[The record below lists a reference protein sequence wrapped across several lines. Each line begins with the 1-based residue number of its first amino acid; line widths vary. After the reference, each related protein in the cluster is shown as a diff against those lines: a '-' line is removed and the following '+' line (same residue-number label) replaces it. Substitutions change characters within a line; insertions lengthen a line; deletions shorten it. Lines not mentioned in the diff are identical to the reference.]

1 MRGSGGPAGTGR
13 RGIAPRAAR
22 SRRRRLG
29 QHLLRDGA
37 PAVAAMVAAARPRRG
52 DSVLEV
58 GAGRGA
64 LTAPLC
70 DAAGSVV
77 AYEADESLLAEA
89 GARLRGAANLTLVG
103 GDGFA
108 PDPRSCCATV
118 FVSSLPYSQS
128 RRAIEWLAMSPVPRA
143 VVMVQREFAG
153 KLSGSGPMRAVGV
166 VARHAFGV
174 REVARVGSGQFEP
187 EPAVDSAI
195 VELRRRAVVGAGT
208 IAAVNALFSHRRK
221 SLRNAVRMAGGGPLS
236 AAGAAPDSGR
246 VRLDDLSGEEIVRIA
261 GSVAGRAGVPA
272 GAASVAPAEE
282 GGPP

>member
-1 MRGSGGPAGTGR
+1 
-13 RGIAPRAAR
+13 
-22 SRRRRLG
+22 
-29 QHLLRDGA
+29 
-37 PAVAAMVAAARPRRG
+37 MVAAARAGRG

-58 GAGRGA
+58 GAGTGA

-70 DAAGSVV
+70 RAAGRVV
-77 AYEADESLLAEA
+77 SYEADESLLAEA
-89 GARLRGAANLTLVG
+89 RARLRGAANLTLVD

-108 PDPRSCCATV
+108 ADPASCGASV

-153 KLSGSGPMRAVGV
+153 KLSGRGQRRAIGV

-174 REVARVGSGQFEP
+174 REVARVGRGQFEP

-195 VELRRRAVVGAGT
+195 VELSRRAPVRPGT

-221 SLRNAVRMAGGGPLS
+221 SLRNAVRMAGGPG
-236 AAGAAPDSGR
+236 AGEGGGR
-246 VRLDDLSGEEIVRIA
+246 DGLRLDDLDDEEIVRIA
-261 GSVAGRAGVPA
+261 VTIAGRTAGLADGA
-272 GAASVAPAEE
+272 GGRA
-282 GGPP
+282 